1 MQSRDLETPRTHIS
15 EALLDAVAANVSEA
29 KLDSWPF
36 ALKVSIFL
44 AFIIVVLLPQL
55 ESEQMLD

>member
-29 KLDSWPF
+29 KLDS
-36 ALKVSIFL
+36 
-44 AFIIVVLLPQL
+44 
-55 ESEQMLD
+55 